1 MLILTVV
8 ENAAEKLG
16 FIICTEHAVWRWS

>member
-1 MLILTVV
+1 MLLTVD
-8 ENAAEKLG
+8 ENAAEKFG